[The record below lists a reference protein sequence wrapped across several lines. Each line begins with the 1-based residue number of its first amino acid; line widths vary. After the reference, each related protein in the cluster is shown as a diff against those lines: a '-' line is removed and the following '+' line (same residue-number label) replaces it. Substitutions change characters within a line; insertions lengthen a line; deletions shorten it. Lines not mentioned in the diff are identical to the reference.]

1 MCLVYLPILPSATYN
16 GGSGG
21 AEIRTRSGKCLA
33 SIHPL
38 KKRHFLWL
46 LYKDRL
52 SCHYLGWKKI
62 SMLIGLSSIPFFTFW
77 RISEKSCY
85 DKQFLKNLLLI
96 FLLIHSYKKLKK
108 KWCYSPFP
116 LPYSCN
122 LKMNSIFLFY
132 YADDKYLIIC
142 TMLSRYQ
149 PWNRKWVTL
158 KRFHNPLHLL
168 NKHIFKNSFFGDLT
182 SKPLPSFCQSY

>member
-1 MCLVYLPILPSATYN
+1 MVVVAVPRFEPEAANVWPLSILWRNVISF
-16 GGSGG
+16 GFF
-21 AEIRTRSGKCLA
+21 TRIDYHA
-33 SIHPL
+33 II
-38 KKRHFLWL
+38 W
-46 LYKDRL
+46 DE
-52 SCHYLGWKKI
+52 KKI

-96 FLLIHSYKKLKK
+96 FLLIHSYKKEMMPLTF
-108 KWCYSPFP
+108 PFP
-116 LPYSCN
+116 YFFN

-132 YADDKYLIIC
+132 YAVDKYLIIC
-142 TMLSRYQ
+142 TMLSRFQ